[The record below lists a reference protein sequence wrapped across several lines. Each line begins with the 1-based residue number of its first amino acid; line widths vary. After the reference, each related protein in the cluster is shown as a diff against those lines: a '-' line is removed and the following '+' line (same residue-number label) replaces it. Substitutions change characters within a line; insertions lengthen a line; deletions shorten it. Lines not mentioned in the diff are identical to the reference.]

1 MARSIKIPIF
11 SERVGF
17 MKKFI
22 AVFALFGMLS
32 GTKVWAEEGRV
43 IAGPGVKK
51 SVSKNLLEQKRVKL
65 GYFSEDVP
73 AVLSQTDVRLYKKMF
88 RLQRNLQRSQ
98 VAGLV
103 PQLQNRELMGHLIA
117 ERLLH
122 PNTKAPYAD
131 LKKWLD
137 RYGDH
142 SMAPTIYD
150 LAKKRQ
156 PNNDKYGPKKPP
168 MVLASVAKYSDPDEE
183 LTKEVVQ
190 NTRKRQALLRKL
202 KKYRQ
207 KEYYSKSIIQ
217 LSKSETKDLLG
228 EDTWA
233 EVTLRLAR
241 SILNYGDFKRPE
253 RLARMVINHTEFR
266 RSEALWVAGFS
277 NYKLGDYER
286 SASFLRK
293 LSYSVPRNSK
303 YFAKAAFW
311 AGKAY
316 DHMKR
321 DSMSRVFYSL
331 ASQDSDSFYGQIAAE
346 KAGRKR
352 YWAWGAPSISTKD
365 KQFLFSDPLVR
376 RVIALAQ
383 IGEHGLAQDELRLIH
398 SRVPYDMD
406 MSLLALASQ
415 LNLPNIQ
422 MSLARNLKEQNMVY
436 YGGLYPEPKAWE
448 PRGGYEVDKALIH
461 AVMRQESAFKPGVKS
476 RAGARGLMQVM
487 PNTAKFVRRQQ
498 NRPVYSRSALYNPSV
513 NMSLGQDYLKY
524 LMGKLDGDVV
534 KVIASYNAGPGNVG
548 KWVEKDIGNADP
560 LLFIES
566 IPFTETRKYV
576 KHVLSNLWMYQDRYA
591 SKDGGLSVL
600 AQNNWPVYEGYGTA
614 VSMNQK

>member
-1 MARSIKIPIF
+1 MARSFKIPIF
-11 SERVGF
+11 NERVGF
-17 MKKFI
+17 VKRLV
-22 AVFALFGMLS
+22 AVFVLLGILS
-32 GTKVWAEEGRV
+32 SAKAWAEEGRV

-51 SVSKNLLEQKRVKL
+51 SISKNLLEQKRVKL

-88 RLQRNLQRSQ
+88 RMQRNLQRSQ

-156 PNNDKYGPKKPP
+156 PHSDKYGPKKPP

-183 LTKEVVQ
+183 LSKEVVQ

-241 SILNYGDFKRPE
+241 SILNYGDYKRPE
-253 RLARMVINHTEFR
+253 RLARMVINHTQFR

-286 SASFLRK
+286 SASFLRR

-316 DHMKR
+316 DNMNR

-365 KQFLFSDPLVR
+365 KQFLFNDPLVR

-422 MSLARNLKEQNMVY
+422 MSLARNLKEQSMVY

-461 AVMRQESAFKPGVKS
+461 AVMRQESAFKPDVKS

-524 LMGKLDGDVV
+524 LMGKLDGNVV
-534 KVIASYNAGPGNVG
+534 QVIASYNAGPGNVS
-548 KWVEKDIGNADP
+548 KWLEKNIGNEDP

-576 KHVLSNLWMYQDRYA
+576 KHVLSNLWMYQDRYG
-591 SKDGGLSVL
+591 SKDAGLSVL